1 MSRNTYAF
9 WLRVGQV
16 IVFGHMIV
24 LCSIQHGT
32 RHVIGQVSGHVL
44 GHVPQKGVGGHVRVS
59 QDHVVG

>member
-1 MSRNTYAF
+1 MSRDLYTF

-16 IVFGHMIV
+16 IVSGQVIM
-24 LCSIQHGT
+24 LCSTQHVT

-44 GHVPQKGVGGHVRVS
+44 GHVTQKGVGGHVRVS